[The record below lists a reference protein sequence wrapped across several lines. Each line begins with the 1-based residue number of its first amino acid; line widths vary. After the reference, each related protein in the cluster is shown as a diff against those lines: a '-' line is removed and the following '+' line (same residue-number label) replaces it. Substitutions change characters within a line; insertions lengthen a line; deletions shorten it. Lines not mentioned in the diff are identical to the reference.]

1 MNALNGFSLD
11 IYILLIIIQE
21 ELESLTKNF
30 TNFKKRSA
38 LALVILVM
46 KTSKT
51 RHFDLLLIG

>member
-1 MNALNGFSLD
+1 MNALNGLSLD

-21 ELESLTKNF
+21 ELESLTKTF

-38 LALVILVM
+38 LALVILVI

>member
-1 MNALNGFSLD
+1 MNALNGLSLD

-21 ELESLTKNF
+21 ELESLTKSF